1 MPSSVQVRDY
11 SSAVGPSAGEFSAL
25 SATVAGHTGQLGTIN
40 GQQAVQDGNI
50 AQLQLDV
57 DAVDQVN
64 AAQNLD
70 IISALDVTEKV
81 DATTGLVAGNIL
93 RHNGTQ
99 FVGQAVTLSSLADVD
114 PAPDFDAALLV
125 SIEGTW
131 RKIQL
136 PLNTSGAVTGDALVF
151 DGSFFVPTPVGGAS
165 ALSDLTDT
173 SISAPAGTQLL
184 RWNGTAWQNSYGRI
198 SELTGDTTIN
208 TVGLA
213 DNEVLTYSAGLAKW
227 TNAAVPRNSRQLSD
241 VSTTLPSDGQMLSY
255 VSGTGKWTPVAAPS
269 GSISGA
275 ADYVATGTVAS
286 GDCLVWSSGL
296 SKWTN
301 SIRLTQ
307 AEQVLGQLQAP
318 QAAVLSSA
326 GETCCV
332 TYGTNTLPT
341 ESATQQATVTDLL
354 YPFAAVVRT
363 SDYIA
368 TPVATSITLGTG
380 SPANGSNLPTAG
392 VQSLTGVSNV
402 GARVNYDLG
411 SSLVLSSSSTF
422 LLSLASGLTFGS
434 YRVYGTNDA
443 GAMSDASMLTGAA
456 PAGYVLCHDWLNS
469 LGLGGPTSSTRV
481 TLSQGPFR
489 YISIM
494 FVANGGWN
502 LTSDAFLSVRAAP
515 GGITGQSLLSGDI
528 TLTRAT
534 SGNPIIENLAG
545 SVENLVVSCE
555 RLGLWLLWRDLLTTV
570 TAKGTV
576 RCGGW
581 TIKPGP
587 DLREVQLLN
596 DGYDPASN
604 TTPVA
609 VNRGVALR
617 TSTQGGKEYVIIRPL
632 GVSTGMCMAFNLSAT
647 ASNEAGVAF
656 MPNVASSAA
665 SDVVFA
671 LRQNGDVYLAGT
683 VTDSQAGL
691 LGNLNP
697 FA

>member
-1 MPSSVQVRDY
+1 MPSGVIVRDY
-11 SSAVGPSAGEFSAL
+11 DAL
-25 SATVAGHTGQLGTIN
+25 SPPSDAEFTALQGVVSVHTGQLATLATQNGT
-40 GQQAVQDGNI
+40 QDLNI
-50 AQLQLDV
+50 AGLTSDLAAND
-57 DAVDQVN
+57 DRD
-64 AAQNLD
+64 AAQDLD
-70 IISALDVTEKV
+70 ISNALDKTDHIDVS
-81 DATTGLVAGNIL
+81 TGLVAGNIL
-93 RHNGTQ
+93 RHNGTS

-136 PLNTSGAVTGDALVF
+136 PLNTSGAAPGDALVY

-165 ALSDLTDT
+165 ALSDLTDA
-173 SISAPAGTQLL
+173 SISSPAGTQLL
-184 RWNGTAWQNSYGRI
+184 RWNGTAWQNSYGRL
-198 SELTGDTTIN
+198 SELSTDVAIN
-208 TVGLA
+208 SLA
-213 DNEVLTYSAGLAKW
+213 LANDECLTYSAGLARW
-227 TNAAVPRNSRQLSD
+227 TNASVPRNSRQLSD

-332 TYGTNTLPT
+332 TYGTNALPT
-341 ESATQQATVTDLL
+341 EAATQQATATDLL

-363 SDYIA
+363 SDYVT
-368 TPVATSITLGTG
+368 TPVATSLTLGTG

-392 VQSLTGVSNV
+392 VQSLTGVAGV

-456 PAGYVLCHDWLNS
+456 PAGYVLLYDWLNS
-469 LGLGGPTSSTRV
+469 LGLGGPVSSTQV

-502 LTSDAFLSVRAAP
+502 TSSDAFLSVRAAP
-515 GGITGQSLLSGDI
+515 GGITGQSLLGGDI
-528 TLTRAT
+528 TMTRAT
-534 SGNPIIENLAG
+534 SGNPIITNVAG
-545 SVENLVVSCE
+545 SAENLVVSCE

-570 TAKGTV
+570 VQKGTV

-581 TIKPGP
+581 KIQQGP

-596 DGYDPASN
+596 DGFDPSSN
-604 TTPVA
+604 TTPVS
-609 VNRGVALR
+609 VNRGIALR
-617 TSTQGGKEYVIIRPL
+617 TSTQGGSDYLIIRPL
-632 GVSTGMCMAFNLSAT
+632 GVSTGLCMAFNLSAT
-647 ASNEAGVAF
+647 APSDTGLCWLK
-656 MPNVASSAA
+656 NVASSGA
-665 SDVVFA
+665 SDVIAA
-671 LRQNGDVYLAGT
+671 LDLNGDLFLAGT

-691 LGNLNP
+691 LGALDP
-697 FA
+697 LA